1 VGNGRL
7 KVAVADSGPLI
18 HLTEIHCIHLLHV
31 FDKLYIPNAV
41 WVETVG
47 QNRISQHDLSNAT
60 NIQRRSLLRS
70 KVIQFVKEIKITEL
84 HTGER
89 ECLFLCRQ
97 EGISTIL
104 TDDMAVRD
112 VAKHMN
118 LIPVGSL
125 GIVVK
130 GYKTK
135 NISLEEAVQYINDL
149 YNVSSLFI
157 THAIVDLAIEQLRQH
172 TIT

>member
-1 VGNGRL
+1 
-7 KVAVADSGPLI
+7 VAVADSGPLI

-31 FDKLYIPNAV
+31 FNKLYIPNAV

-47 QNRISQHDLSNAT
+47 QNRISQYDLSDAT
-60 NIQRRSLLRS
+60 NIQRHSLPRSE
-70 KVIQFVKEIKITEL
+70 VAQFVKETSITEL

-112 VAKHMN
+112 AAKHMD

-130 GYKTK
+130 GYTIRI
-135 NISLEEAVQYINDL
+135 ISLEEAVQYINDL
-149 YNVSSLFI
+149 YNVSSLFV
-157 THAIVDLAIEQLRQH
+157 THAIVDLAIEQLRQY